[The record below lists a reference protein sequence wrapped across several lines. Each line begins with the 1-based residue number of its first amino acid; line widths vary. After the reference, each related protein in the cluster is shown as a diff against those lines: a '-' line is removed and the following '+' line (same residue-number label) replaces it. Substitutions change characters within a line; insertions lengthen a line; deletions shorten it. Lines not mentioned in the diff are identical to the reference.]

1 MTIGLIPFPLRSS
14 PLMLGLMMAIG
25 LTTSGSALAT
35 PKAGIPAILQ
45 FAEQYQQQSTV
56 DNTPKKEKAPAQ
68 NSHEVSGTN
77 PQLKKSV
84 TTTTRWQT
92 KEAEIQRQQGTID
105 RLEREVAALKKT
117 LALRASAPAA
127 TVASPPQPP
136 VDLQQ
141 WGKLAQ
147 GLRQALALTPNE
159 TQARERL
166 RLAQQQQMQAQTLQD
181 RLQSENQALKTRL
194 STLKTQQQVAVT
206 DAQADLKNRLQAAEQ
221 DRATLQTHLS
231 EAQNSTQSLNATTE
245 NLKAQLARAKTTEAE
260 LRQTQTQQQ
269 QQQNKL
275 QQQHTTLQTE
285 LDANITR
292 VADLTAEL
300 TALQKVVPAKIQA
313 ESLKQPSVRQDY
325 AAGVSLG
332 EEILQMH
339 AERQR
344 WGVNV
349 DKKTLLAGLIDTFN
363 GQRQLDEPALNQA
376 LADSE
381 KQVTKARENVFSTQK
396 KQGDAYL
403 ATFKKDKRVKTT
415 AGGAWYRIDYAGD
428 NPIPPDATLDVVVK
442 ETLTD
447 GTVIQDME
455 ANDSVLSQSLAQF
468 PPLFA
473 DALRQLNNHGSLT
486 LVVPPALAYGDKGY
500 PPNVPPNATMVYTLR
515 IAEVY
520 PATQKKKATPEAA
533 SPSR

>member
-1 MTIGLIPFPLRSS
+1 MSLDITQSLLHRRPP
-14 PLMLGLMMAIG
+14 MLGIMLAVS
-25 LTTSGSALAT
+25 LATSGPALAT
-35 PKAGIPAILQ
+35 PQAGVPAILQ
-45 FAEQYQQQSTV
+45 FAEQYQQQSTTE
-56 DNTPKKEKAPAQ
+56 NTQKKEKAPTPPAPAPG
-68 NSHEVSGTN
+68 SS
-77 PQLKKSV
+77 PALKKIPPAPA
-84 TTTTRWQT
+84 RWQT

-117 LALRASAPAA
+117 LAVKAPPVAEGGAS
-127 TVASPPQPP
+127 PQPP

-159 TQARERL
+159 TRVRERL
-166 RLAQQQQMQAQTLQD
+166 RQAQQQQGQAQKAQD
-181 RLQSENQALKTRL
+181 RLQAENQALKTRL
-194 STLKTQQQVAVT
+194 STLKTQQQVAASE
-206 DAQADLKNRLQAAEQ
+206 AQADLKNRVQAAEQ

-231 EAQNSTQSLNATTE
+231 EAQENAQRLNATAE
-245 NLKAQLARAKTTEAE
+245 NLKAQLARAKTTETE
-260 LRQTQTQQQ
+260 LRQTQTQQ
-269 QQQNKL
+269 L
-275 QQQHTTLQTE
+275 QLQTE
-285 LDANITR
+285 LQQQRSSLQTALDANMTR
-292 VADLTAEL
+292 VTDLTAEL
-300 TALQKVVPAKIQA
+300 TALQKEGPAKIQA
-313 ESLKQPSVRQDY
+313 DSLKQPAVRQDY

-349 DKKTLLAGLIDTFN
+349 DKKTLLAGLIDTFA
-363 GQRQLDEPALNQA
+363 GQRKLDEPALNQA
-376 LADSE
+376 LADAE
-381 KQVTKARENVFSTQK
+381 KQVTQAREHVFSTQK

-415 AGGAWYRIDYAGD
+415 ADGAWYRIDYAGD
-428 NPIPPDATLDVVVK
+428 TPIPADATLDVIVK

-473 DALRQLNNHGSLT
+473 EALRQLKNHGTLT

-520 PATQKKKATPEAA
+520 PASQKKKAASPAA